1 MSIRPLHDRVVI
13 RRQEEEATS
22 AGGIVLPG
30 SAAEKPNQG
39 EVLAVGPGRITTNG
53 EQQAMSVKVGDTV
66 LFGPYAGNSTA
77 RSTVMRSSSLVKV
90 KFTAYLKL
98 NLTLFLMKEFLTWQL
113 KK

>member
-22 AGGIVLPG
+22 SGGIVLPG

-77 RSTVMRSSSLVKV
+77 KINGDEVLIVSESEIYGVLE
-90 KFTAYLKL
+90 A
-98 NLTLFLMKEFLTWQL
+98 
-113 KK
+113 